1 MTGMQTYPKDSDW
14 RGGFARAPDERARM
28 GRISGY
34 FWIVSALVGAGAA
47 FLPGAEHEALP
58 WVLGVA
64 FLVLLYGIGSVTDAI
79 PWQHASINALAF
91 GMVVT
96 IPVVGLGLYLTG
108 GSLSYIE
115 PMLVCSLLYAAFF
128 FPSHWAWPL
137 SIELI
142 LVAGTPLLYDPR
154 AIENAYLPRY
164 AGLVAG
170 YLVATW
176 VMVGLKRRLMDAE
189 AQQRDFANRD
199 SQTGVGNRR
208 AFDAIMQRELELRTR
223 PRGRRGTDDSPLAL
237 LILDIDNFKGI
248 NDEHGHQVG
257 DAVLCEAA
265 ERAHAMLRATDTL
278 TRIGG
283 DEFAVIAPGAQGP
296 GAQRMAEAISTAVG
310 LHESDRRGPVPTA
323 SVGWAVF
330 PDDGADFESLMR
342 AADERM
348 LRLKSNGRP
357 ASGRTSAA
365 PLPR

>member
-1 MTGMQTYPKDSDW
+1 MPAYPNDNAW
-14 RGGFARAPDERARM
+14 RGVLAEGPDERARM

-34 FWIVSALVGAGAA
+34 LWIVSALVGAGAA
-47 FLPGAEHEALP
+47 FLPGAVHGALP

-64 FLVLLYGIGSVTDAI
+64 FLVLLYGIGSVTGYI
-79 PWQHASINALAF
+79 PWQHASMNALAF

-115 PMLVCSLLYAAFF
+115 PLLVCSLLYAAFF
-128 FPSHWAWPL
+128 FPAYWAWPL

-142 LVAGTPLLYDPR
+142 LVAGTPLLYDPN
-154 AIENAYLPRY
+154 AIDNAYVARY

-170 YLVATW
+170 YLAATW
-176 VMVGLKRRLMDAE
+176 VMVGLKRRLLDAE

-199 SQTGVGNRR
+199 PLTGIPNRR
-208 AFDAIMQRELELRTR
+208 AFDAIMHRELDARTR

-237 LILDIDNFKGI
+237 LILDIDDFKGV
-248 NDEHGHQVG
+248 NDEHGHQIG
-257 DAVLCEAA
+257 DVVLREAA
-265 ERAHAMLRATDTL
+265 KRAHAMLRSTDTL
-278 TRIGG
+278 ARIGG
-283 DEFAVIAPGAQGP
+283 DEFAVIAPGAQGQ
-296 GAQRMAEAISTAVG
+296 GAQRMAEALSTAVG

-348 LRLKSNGRP
+348 LRLKGNGGRVP
-357 ASGRTSAA
+357 A
-365 PLPR
+365 L